1 MYLCSVILFIKNHII
16 MNNQNIVSQPVPDFG
31 ALLESVK
38 ENGRLMRESAERYQK
53 EWVERE
59 KKREKERQE
68 REAKLEK
75 EKQEREEAEKKR
87 YEQWE
92 ADRQAFKDRMDKISA
107 DTNKSIKEMREVF
120 TTQWG
125 RLVEELCKP
134 AAYSLFKK
142 EGIEIDRV
150 YEGIR
155 KAKVE
160 GQDVM
165 EIDVALCDTSVAVI
179 VEVKSRCGRRDI
191 DYFLSQMEHCKE
203 WYPDFADKKLLVA
216 VAAIQYNDEADTYA
230 QKLGLYVLKLSG
242 EDTFTM
248 QAPKIPKEF

>member
-1 MYLCSVILFIKNHII
+1 

-120 TTQWG
+120 THSN
-125 RLVEELCKP
+125 V
-134 AAYSLFKK
+134 
-142 EGIEIDRV
+142 DHV
-150 YEGIR
+150 
-155 KAKVE
+155 
-160 GQDVM
+160 
-165 EIDVALCDTSVAVI
+165 SVATN
-179 VEVKSRCGRRDI
+179 EDFVKS
-191 DYFLSQMEHCKE
+191 LKML
-203 WYPDFADKKLLVA
+203 FAMR
-216 VAAIQYNDEADTYA
+216 T
-230 QKLGLYVLKLSG
+230 
-242 EDTFTM
+242 
-248 QAPKIPKEF
+248 